1 VDAIVS
7 KKTNGKD
14 LLDNEAS
21 PFDFRQHVH
30 ILQNH
35 FVSRNQDVELCNV
48 VLSQFDDCGFRDKLL
63 SVIEFMLTQ
72 IVSCVCRAVIK
83 DNINV
88 WSPSMELALPLS
100 NQRQW
105 RNNQE
110 WSIYLSRSL
119 RLQLSQKCDSLNCF
133 PTSNM
138 RQRVRREDSEQR
150 LLIDKNYNCTYSP
163 ISSARI
169 GERRFHQLKSS
180 QLTPSS

>member
-1 VDAIVS
+1 MG
-7 KKTNGKD
+7 ND

-35 FVSRNQDVELCNV
+35 LVSGNQDVELRYV
-48 VLSQFDDCGFRDKLL
+48 VLPEFDDCRLRDKLL
-63 SVIEFMLTQ
+63 GVIEFMLAK
-72 IVSCVCRAVIK
+72 VVPCVGRAVIK
-83 DNINV
+83 DNIYV
-88 WSPSMELALPLS
+88 WSPRMELALPLP

-119 RLQLSQKCDSLNCF
+119 CLQLSQERDRLNCF
-133 PTSNM
+133 STLNIGQSVSM
-138 RQRVRREDSEQR
+138 EKKVKT
-150 LLIDKNYNCTYSP
+150 LAVDKQENRTYSP

-180 QLTPSS
+180 QLTPSSWYERR